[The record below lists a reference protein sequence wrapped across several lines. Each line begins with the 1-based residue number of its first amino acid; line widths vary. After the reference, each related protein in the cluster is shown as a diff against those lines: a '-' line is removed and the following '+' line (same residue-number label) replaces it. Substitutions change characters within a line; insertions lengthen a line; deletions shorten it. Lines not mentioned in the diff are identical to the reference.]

1 MAGNYIS
8 VLFATWNVVS
18 IYPVSIISQVTLV
31 FIFRTCLCYAR
42 KSIFHIY
49 GKKIFHILSQSSFT
63 KFLRNLIVIFI
74 CEKSEVRTI
83 AKAKYSILASILHI
97 FVLFFLT
104 EPHIY
109 LYNTMC
115 KSNGFLILCFES
127 GNTFQ
132 KMWLFGKF
140 HFVILFWIRSLKISF
155 SLYLIC
161 GLWKLNSFDILY
173 HTFQISRQNCK
184 SF

>member
-1 MAGNYIS
+1 MTT
-8 VLFATWNVVS
+8 V
-18 IYPVSIISQVTLV
+18 QV
-31 FIFRTCLCYAR
+31 FFY
-42 KSIFHIY
+42 
-49 GKKIFHILSQSSFT
+49 KIFEKLNSNLFVKKVRLEQST
-63 KFLRNLIVIFI
+63 
-74 CEKSEVRTI
+74 
-83 AKAKYSILASILHI
+83 KAKYSILASILHI

-115 KSNGFLILCFES
+115 KSHGFHISCFES
-127 GNTFQ
+127 GNIFL

-140 HFVILFWIRSLKISF
+140 HFVILLWIRSLKIAF
-155 SLYLIC
+155 WLYLIC

-173 HTFQISRQNCK
+173 HTFQISRQNFK